1 MRESYTDW
9 REVPIPVPK
18 GLESI
23 PTKIKAPAESLK
35 VVKRFDYSIFSYWF
49 RLTTLS
55 LMVLFGAPP
64 IPVVSFLISFSLL
77 GNLLIRLNQLIL
89 AD

>member
-55 LMVLFGAPP
+55 FMVLFGVPTL
-64 IPVVSFLISFSLL
+64 PVLVFLLFLSGMELLIS
-77 GNLLIRLNQLIL
+77 GVM
-89 AD
+89 D